1 MSCETIID
9 EIFFSERSL
18 MYLVSHATPCTS
30 TWLVGSSSSSSS
42 GSLSMARES
51 ARRMRQPPESEP
63 TGPKMSSSEN
73 VHERIM
79 SMTCSLVLPISWMSG
94 SEWMNSQQMKSASA
108 AETSHST

>member
-1 MSCETIID
+1 MPIVTPS
-9 EIFFSERSL
+9 RVRRWL
-18 MYLVSHATPCTS
+18 ASHSIACGS
-30 TWLVGSSSSSSS
+30 QWLVGSSSSSSS

-51 ARRMRQPPESEP
+51 ASRMRQPPESEP
-63 TGPKMSSSEN
+63 TGPKMSSSEK

-79 SMTCSLVLPISWMSG
+79 SMTWSLVLPISWMSG